1 VERKSI
7 RNALKKVIALAVA
20 LVTISVSFYT
30 PAFADEV
37 TDEIGFNY
45 TTKTVYT
52 GKSFKLVLNNAPKK
66 IKWWASADTSI
77 ASVDKNGV
85 VTGVGAGVCKVK
97 AKCNEIKYTCVVTVI
112 DPYIKASQNYVRVG
126 SSATIKVKGDKVKS
140 YTSSDPD
147 VLSVTKDGTVTANS
161 KGKATITALCKSG
174 KEYTL
179 EMNAYQNIKYI
190 ENPTFDD
197 LAPTTHMTFE
207 ELVGDSGEAGYPDMM
222 PAPDTYKIIV
232 DLYWKVVLVYTKDSK
247 GEYTIP
253 VRYMRCTV
261 GVPGRTRTGTF
272 KMLSTKNRF
281 AHFNVGGNAQYWS
294 LIVSATYFH
303 SILYDAIDANTWTKT
318 SWENLGNAVSHG
330 CIRLPV
336 PDARWIY
343 YNAAPGTVVTIR
355 SGSKNDTE
363 TKAISDQLVLAKA
376 PEKRPN
382 LKKGEIPWT
391 DNWTIE
397 EVPQEVKFVRYE
409 QGSGK

>member
-1 VERKSI
+1 M
-7 RNALKKVIALAVA
+7 KKRLFKRLLELIAVFTGVCIL
-20 LVTISVSFYT
+20 SGSFYIPVSAEENT
-30 PAFADEV
+30 SG
-37 TDEIGFNY
+37 EIGFNY
-45 TTKTVYT
+45 TAKSIYT
-52 GKSFKLVLNNAPKK
+52 GKSFKLVLNNAPMK

-77 ASVDKNGV
+77 ATVDKNGN
-85 VTGVGAGVCKVK
+85 VTGVGPGTCKIK
-97 AKCNEIKYTCVVTVI
+97 AKCNEIKYTCVVTVV
-112 DPYIKASQNYVRVG
+112 DPYIKVTQDYIRVG
-126 SSATIKVKGDKVKS
+126 TETKLTIKGDKAKS
-140 YTSSDPD
+140 FSSSAPKIISVDND
-147 VLSVTKDGTVTANS
+147 GNITANKKGMATITAFCKSGRVLSVTLHVY
-161 KGKATITALCKSG
+161 
-174 KEYTL
+174 E
-179 EMNAYQNIKYI
+179 NISVI

-207 ELVGDSGEAGYPDMM
+207 ELVGDSGEEGYPDMM

-232 DLYWKVVLVYTKDSK
+232 DLYWKVVLVYTKNSL
-247 GEYTIP
+247 GEYTVP

-303 SILYDAIDANTWTKT
+303 SILYDAIDANTWTRS
-318 SWENLGNAVSHG
+318 SWENLGKAVSHG

-355 SGSKNDTE
+355 SGSKDDKE
-363 TKAISDQLVLAKA
+363 TKAISDQLILAKA
-376 PEKRPN
+376 PETRPN
-382 LKKGEIPWT
+382 LKKGQIPWT

-397 EVPQEVKFVRYE
+397 DVPQEVKFVRYE

>member
-1 VERKSI
+1 MMKGLMKKLVTLLLAVSVVI
-7 RNALKKVIALAVA
+7 SFSYYPANAETNSGEIALNH
-20 LVTISVSFYT
+20 
-30 PAFADEV
+30 P
-37 TDEIGFNY
+37 
-45 TTKTVYT
+45 TKTVYV
-52 GKSFKLVLNNAPKK
+52 GKKFRLTLNNAPAK
-66 IKWWASADTSI
+66 IKWYLSMNTDI
-77 ASVDKNGV
+77 ATVSKTGI
-85 VTGVGAGVCKVK
+85 VTGVSAGTVKIKV
-97 AKCNEIKYTCVVTVI
+97 KCNEIKYNCIVTVK
-112 DPYIKASQNYVRVG
+112 DPYMTASSDYLRVG
-126 SSATIKVKGDKVKS
+126 NTGKVKVKGDTVES
-140 YTSSDPD
+140 FSSSFPSVISVDAD
-147 VLSVTKDGTVTANS
+147 GVLTPKKKGVSIITAKCASGKTYSVTIHSYEG
-161 KGKATITALCKSG
+161 
-174 KEYTL
+174 
-179 EMNAYQNIKYI
+179 IKII

-207 ELVGDSGEAGYPDMM
+207 ELVGDSGEEGYPKMM

-253 VRYMRCTV
+253 IRYMRCTV

-303 SILYDAIDANTWTKT
+303 SILYDAIDANTWTRT

-355 SGSKNDTE
+355 SGSSSDKE
-363 TKAISDQLVLAKA
+363 TKAISDKLVLAKA
-376 PEKRPN
+376 PANRPN
-382 LKKGEIPWT
+382 LKKGKIPWT